1 MVTGKLTVVDI
12 EIFIKRIE
20 KLVEKEEAHLDFLYD
35 KRIELLNKKIK
46 TLDVEIDEM
55 IEASNVYLEHYRK
68 RLKEYIEYKDKM
80 IKNEL
85 N

>member
-20 KLVEKEEAHLDFLYD
+20 KLLEKEEAHLDFLYD

-46 TLDVEIDEM
+46 TLDSDIDKM
-55 IEASNVYLEHYRK
+55 IETSTFYLEHYRK
-68 RLKEYIEYKDKM
+68 RLTEYIEYKDKM
-80 IKNEL
+80 IKNEF

>member
-35 KRIELLNKKIK
+35 KRIELLNRKIK
-46 TLDVEIDEM
+46 KLDLDIDEM
-55 IEASNVYLEHYRK
+55 IKASSFYLEHYKK

-80 IKNEL
+80 IKNGS

>member
-20 KLVEKEEAHLDFLYD
+20 KLIEKEEAHLDFLYD

-46 TLDVEIDEM
+46 TLDTDIGLM
-55 IEASNVYLEHYRK
+55 IQVSNFYLEHYRK
-68 RLKEYIEYKDKM
+68 RLEEYIIYKDKM
-80 IKNEL
+80 IKNEF

>member
-20 KLVEKEEAHLDFLYD
+20 KLIEKEEAHLDFLYD

-46 TLDVEIDEM
+46 TLDSDIDEM
-55 IEASNVYLEHYRK
+55 IETSTFYLEHYKK
-68 RLKEYIEYKDKM
+68 RLEEYSMYKEKM
-80 IKNEL
+80 IKNEF